1 MTGTG
6 TGAGTGTEGTTG
18 KEGTTGTD
26 TGAWAV
32 DRTPSAEDV
41 RLLVDRLLG
50 ADPEEERWIDPVDEG
65 GEHATWRVGSSYVLR
80 LAPGGAASAR
90 RRREVALRD
99 ALAVKLGVPVPRS
112 AASGEWEWDTGLA
125 YTLDL
130 ALPGE
135 SAERRPVPAAGER
148 DLAALLSGLA
158 HFPVPEAA
166 ALGVPHAAPRQVA
179 ELWTDAGQRADTRGP
194 DAAGP
199 DTAGS
204 DVPGP
209 EVPGP
214 AASRYDMPEHGVP
227 EHSAQPYPGSGY
239 AAGLAA
245 LRRLETRCPATPAA
259 EVPTALVHYD
269 LKGEHLLL
277 APGGRVSGVL
287 DWTDAVLGD
296 PAEDIAGLALSI
308 GAPAALRVARNA
320 GYGPAMCARAL
331 QLVRCDTQIRLA
343 DRLSGR
349 DDSPL
354 PLLRAQRARAWEA
367 TPLDGAAP
375 TSS

>member
-166 ALGVPHAAPRQVA
+166 ALGVPHAAPP
-179 ELWTDAGQRADTRGP
+179 GRGAV
-194 DAAGP
+194 D
-199 DTAGS
+199 
-204 DVPGP
+204 
-209 EVPGP
+209 
-214 AASRYDMPEHGVP
+214 
-227 EHSAQPYPGSGY
+227 
-239 AAGLAA
+239 
-245 LRRLETRCPATPAA
+245 
-259 EVPTALVHYD
+259 
-269 LKGEHLLL
+269 
-277 APGGRVSGVL
+277 GRGTES
-287 DWTDAVLGD
+287 
-296 PAEDIAGLALSI
+296 
-308 GAPAALRVARNA
+308 
-320 GYGPAMCARAL
+320 
-331 QLVRCDTQIRLA
+331 
-343 DRLSGR
+343 
-349 DDSPL
+349 
-354 PLLRAQRARAWEA
+354 
-367 TPLDGAAP
+367 
-375 TSS
+375 

>member
-1 MTGTG
+1 
-6 TGAGTGTEGTTG
+6 
-18 KEGTTGTD
+18 
-26 TGAWAV
+26 
-32 DRTPSAEDV
+32 
-41 RLLVDRLLG
+41 
-50 ADPEEERWIDPVDEG
+50 
-65 GEHATWRVGSSYVLR
+65 
-80 LAPGGAASAR
+80 
-90 RRREVALRD
+90 
-99 ALAVKLGVPVPRS
+99 
-112 AASGEWEWDTGLA
+112 
-125 YTLDL
+125 
-130 ALPGE
+130 
-135 SAERRPVPAAGER
+135 
-148 DLAALLSGLA
+148 
-158 HFPVPEAA
+158 
-166 ALGVPHAAPRQVA
+166 
-179 ELWTDAGQRADTRGP
+179 
-194 DAAGP
+194 
-199 DTAGS
+199 
-204 DVPGP
+204 
-209 EVPGP
+209 
-214 AASRYDMPEHGVP
+214 MPEHGVP